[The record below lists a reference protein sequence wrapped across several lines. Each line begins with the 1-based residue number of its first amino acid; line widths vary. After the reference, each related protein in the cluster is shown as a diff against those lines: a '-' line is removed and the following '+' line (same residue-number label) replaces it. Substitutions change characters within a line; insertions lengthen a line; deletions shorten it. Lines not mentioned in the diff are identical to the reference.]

1 MRCPYCNQD
10 NTRVVDSRPVEETNS
25 IRRRRLCDSCGRRFT
40 TYENVETIPL
50 TVIKKNLN
58 REQYDRNKLINGVRR
73 ACYKRPI
80 ASDKLEAMIDAIEG
94 DIFNAEDKEISSTKI
109 GEIVMSH
116 LKDLDSVAYV
126 RFASVYREFKDVSTF
141 MDELKKF
148 LNEKNPRQRAGIPA
162 SAPESKI
169 ILGIFP
175 VLNQDSRPIH
185 FWTTLVMIS
194 FLLLMSLTKQF
205 HR

>member
-1 MRCPYCNQD
+1 M
-10 NTRVVDSRPVEETNS
+10 EED
-25 IRRRRLCDSCGRRFT
+25 L
-40 TYENVETIPL
+40 PL
-50 TVIKKNLN
+50 ITVIKKNLN

-148 LNEKNPRQRAGIPA
+148 LN
-162 SAPESKI
+162 
-169 ILGIFP
+169 
-175 VLNQDSRPIH
+175 
-185 FWTTLVMIS
+185 
-194 FLLLMSLTKQF
+194 
-205 HR
+205 

>member
-58 REQYDRNKLINGVRR
+58 REQYDRKKLINGVRR

-148 LNEKNPRQRAGIPA
+148 LN
-162 SAPESKI
+162 
-169 ILGIFP
+169 
-175 VLNQDSRPIH
+175 
-185 FWTTLVMIS
+185 
-194 FLLLMSLTKQF
+194 
-205 HR
+205 

>member
-58 REQYDRNKLINGVRR
+58 REQYDRSKLINGVRR

-141 MDELKKF
+141 MDELKK
-148 LNEKNPRQRAGIPA
+148 
-162 SAPESKI
+162 
-169 ILGIFP
+169 IL
-175 VLNQDSRPIH
+175 
-185 FWTTLVMIS
+185 
-194 FLLLMSLTKQF
+194 K
-205 HR
+205 

>member
-25 IRRRRLCDSCGRRFT
+25 IRRRRMCDSCGRRFT

-58 REQYDRNKLINGVRR
+58 REQYDRSKLINGVRR

-148 LNEKNPRQRAGIPA
+148 MN
-162 SAPESKI
+162 
-169 ILGIFP
+169 
-175 VLNQDSRPIH
+175 
-185 FWTTLVMIS
+185 
-194 FLLLMSLTKQF
+194 
-205 HR
+205 

>member
-1 MRCPYCNQD
+1 M
-10 NTRVVDSRPVEETNS
+10 
-25 IRRRRLCDSCGRRFT
+25 CDSCGRRFT

-58 REQYDRNKLINGVRR
+58 REQYDRNKLINGIRR

-80 ASDKLEAMIDAIEG
+80 ASEKLEAMMDAIEG
-94 DIFNAEDKEISSTKI
+94 DIFKTEEKEISSTKI

-116 LKDLDSVAYV
+116 LKNLDSVAYV

-148 LNEKNPRQRAGIPA
+148 PRRRAGKFRYA
-162 SAPESKI
+162 NGAKRSSR
-169 ILGIFP
+169 FP
-175 VLNQDSRPIH
+175 PRRRAGDFRYANLIN
-185 FWTTLVMIS
+185 
-194 FLLLMSLTKQF
+194 LLLISNNLSILSF
-205 HR
+205 FFNI

>member
-1 MRCPYCNQD
+1 MRKGKYMRCPYCNQD
-10 NTRVVDSRPVEETNS
+10 NTRVVHSRPVEETNS

-126 RFASVYREFKDVSTF
+126 RFASLDGSVLSQRLPDSGGTGRTYGNV
-141 MDELKKF
+141 LPF
-148 LNEKNPRQRAGIPA
+148 LTGC
-162 SAPESKI
+162 
-169 ILGIFP
+169 G
-175 VLNQDSRPIH
+175 
-185 FWTTLVMIS
+185 
-194 FLLLMSLTKQF
+194 
-205 HR
+205 